1 MGMFSYN
8 LDDYECSLCPVGAVC
23 LGEDHSIALNGY
35 WRTKNST
42 FGTFMSFTLLNCHL
56 TR

>member
-23 LGEDHSIALNGY
+23 LGGDHSIALNGY